1 MKKVL
6 VFLIACLTS
15 TVMFAASYTI
25 TLSASPEGAGN
36 VTGGGT
42 YSSGK
47 QLTVK
52 ATANNGYAF
61 VRWTENGEQVST
73 QASYKF
79 TVNSNRNLVAEFV
92 ELQYTPVAIGQTRVY
107 ITGKLY
113 INDVLYYDPES
124 GISPQYLEIGVFD
137 QDGVCRG
144 TKTPLYRENKD
155 EWVYQLQMY
164 GVSGMT
170 YPTFK
175 VYDHESGQELGLV
188 PAFPDEVIGWG
199 LVEND
204 KYGSLTNPY
213 YINFNTIT
221 TGITK
226 EINGWTVEIT
236 EGEAM
241 SNGWYL
247 LATPVGTVVPSLVE
261 NMTENQYDLYRF
273 DQAASNGLEWINLKG
288 SNESLVPGKGYLYAN
303 SDTITITFPG
313 EPYTEAVTVNLLN
326 EEGCGLAGWNL
337 VGNPWNQNAFVGNH
351 SFYVMNEAGTD
362 IAVTNRN
369 YLEPMEGAFIFTEEN
384 EELAFS
390 TEGGD
395 PDAMLAL
402 NVSSNSK
409 VIDRAVVSFGQERT
423 LPKFQLNPN
432 HTKVYIPQENRDY
445 AVVAAEEMGEMP
457 VSFKA
462 EKNGSYTLNF
472 TAQEVSFAYLH
483 LIDNKTGKDV
493 DLLESPAYSFNALTT
508 DYANRFK
515 LVFATGNNSEDNF
528 AFNSNGLWIIS
539 NDGEATL
546 QVVDVTGRILSSETI
561 SGSCSKA
568 ISAAPGVYMLR
579 LINGDNMKVQKV
591 VVK

>member
-1 MKKVL
+1 MTLIVSLAFCGITFGQEYTTHWPDFYSGDFSDYSGL
-6 VFLIACLTS
+6 V
-15 TVMFAASYTI
+15 
-25 TLSASPEGAGN
+25 
-36 VTGGGT
+36 T
-42 YSSGK
+42 YIK
-47 QLTVK
+47 
-52 ATANNGYAF
+52 
-61 VRWTENGEQVST
+61 
-73 QASYKF
+73 
-79 TVNSNRNLVAEFV
+79 
-92 ELQYTPVAIGQTRVY
+92 
-107 ITGKLY
+107 
-113 INDVLYYDPES
+113 INDVFVEEADNYAA
-124 GISPQYLEIGVFD
+124 LELAAFVGTE
-137 QDGVCRG
+137 CRG
-144 TKTPLYRENKD
+144 AKFMLWDDDDHP
-155 EWVYQLQMY
+155 VVQLEVNY
-164 GVSGMT
+164 NSTGDAV
-170 YPTFK
+170 TFQL
-175 VYDHESGQELGLV
+175 YDHSTGTLYTDFETSFGEFVTGTDNMDLW
-188 PAFPDEVIGWG
+188 WG
-199 LVEND
+199 ED
-204 KYGSLTNPY
+204 IH
-213 YINFNTIT
+213 INF
-221 TGITK
+221 TGGATSAITK
-226 EINGWTVEIT
+226 EINGWTVETT
-236 EGEAM
+236 EGEAR

-247 LATPVGTVVPSLVE
+247 LATPVGTVLPSQVE

-273 DQAASNGLEWINLKG
+273 DQAASDGKEWINLKE

-313 EPYTEAVTVNLLN
+313 DAYTEAVTVNLTN
-326 EEGCGLAGWNL
+326 VVNCEFSGWNL
-337 VGNPWNQNAFVGNH
+337 VGNPWNQNAFVGDY
-351 SFYVMNEAGTD
+351 SFYVMNEAGTEL
-362 IAVTNRN
+362 AVPNRN
-369 YLEPMEGAFIFTEEN
+369 YLEPMEGAFIFTEEDG
-384 EELAFS
+384 ELTFS

-402 NVSSNSK
+402 NVTSNSK
-409 VIDRAVVSFGQERT
+409 IIDRAVVSFGQERT

-445 AVVAAEEMGEMP
+445 AVVAAGEMGEMP